1 MRTALGRASRLALA
15 LAAGLLLSASARAEG
30 DAWEKYQAEGARIG
44 ALSIEVSNVFDTTK
58 KDEDHW
64 LAHAANF
71 LHITTRESVIR
82 RALLFKMGD
91 AVDAA
96 TIHET
101 ERLLR
106 SLPWVADASIEPV
119 AAGPKSVQAVVKVR
133 DAWSL
138 EVSLKFNHAGGQN
151 EWGIRLHENNLLGFG
166 KQILLAH
173 EQTTERNID
182 EIAYR
187 DPLLFGTRW
196 TLEAGYSSLS
206 DGKGGQLKLLMPF
219 YELSAKWSAGV
230 EANKTSF
237 VETLYQDTH
246 TVYKFPATITDG
258 IAYGRW
264 LYSYEN
270 RTALRAGFEFKVLQA
285 TYGDLAT
292 YVPGALPPP
301 DLAPRRYQGPM
312 AYWGISQDRYT
323 TGEDVHDIG
332 HTEDINLGWDAEVHA
347 GYFGKTFGS
356 LQDAWYLEFQLDKG
370 WRPQK
375 DTFLL
380 LKGEGHGFLQN
391 NGGQDVL
398 GLFEG
403 TAYNQSLPWQTLA
416 ADLQISAGYRL
427 FPEHVLYIGGFDGL
441 RGYPNHFRTGS
452 TSWVFSAED
461 RIVTPW
467 RLWGIA
473 QMGFVAY
480 VDAGAIKPPN
490 QPWSKTYSDVGVGLR
505 IGNLKSSEGRVIVI
519 SVAVPLV
526 KEPGVDNYQIVVG
539 NVLRF

>member
-1 MRTALGRASRLALA
+1 MVSRAAKLARIALVVSACLL
-15 LAAGLLLSASARAEG
+15 AGLLLRAEA
-30 DAWEKYQAEGARIG
+30 DTWERYQADGARIG
-44 ALSIEVSNVFDTTK
+44 ALSIEVSDVFDTTK
-58 KDEDHW
+58 KDENHW

-71 LHITTRESVIR
+71 LHITTRESIIR

-91 AVDAA
+91 RVDAA

-119 AAGPKSVQAVVKVR
+119 SAGPGSVQAVVKVH

-138 EVSLKFNHAGGQN
+138 EVGLKFNHAGGQN

-182 EIAYR
+182 EISYR
-187 DPLLFGTRW
+187 DPLLFGSRW

-206 DGKGGQLKLLMPF
+206 DGRGGQFKLIRPF
-219 YELSAKWSAGV
+219 YQLSATWSVGV

-237 VETLYQDTH
+237 VETLYQNTDTI
-246 TVYKFPATITDG
+246 YKFPATITDG

-270 RTALRAGFEFKVLQA
+270 RTALRAGLEFKVLQA
-285 TYGDLAT
+285 TYGDLST
-292 YVPGALPPP
+292 YIPGALPPP
-301 DLAPRRYQGPM
+301 DLAPRHYQGPM
-312 AYWGISQDRYT
+312 AYWSISQDRYT
-323 TGEDVHDIG
+323 TGEDVQNIG
-332 HTEDINLGWDAEVHA
+332 RTEDLNLGWDAEVHA

-356 LQDAWYLEFQLDKG
+356 LQDAWYLEFQLAKG

-375 DTFLL
+375 DTLVL
-380 LKGEGHGFLQN
+380 LKGEGHGFLPST
-391 NGGQDVL
+391 GGQDVL
-398 GLFEG
+398 SIFEG
-403 TAYNQSLPWQTLA
+403 TVYNQSLPWQTLA
-416 ADLQISAGYRL
+416 ADLQLSAGYKL

-441 RGYPNHFRTGS
+441 RGYANHFRTGS

-461 RIVTPW
+461 RVVTPW
-467 RLWGIA
+467 SFWGLV

-480 VDAGAIKPPN
+480 VDAGAIKAPN
-490 QPWSKTYSDVGVGLR
+490 QPWTKTYADVGAGLR
-505 IGNLKSSEGRVIVI
+505 IGNLKSSIGRVIVI